1 MKKFTNILLSV
12 IFTAL
17 IICSIQYASADH
29 LLGDQGIFKDE
40 TTVSVE
46 DSIDSKYMIHL
57 QVVVRDAQGQLVSVS
72 ERMHGSYIPHEITDY
87 VFDALMG
94 EKEIFIID
102 DIKYEKVQYTYTPTL
117 EHRFMGL
124 YPIFSENYD
133 LEFVSTPEAR
143 EKMHE
148 HKDFSMWKIH
158 YCATFKGHGFSC
170 IPIFQ
175 DLVPTMT
182 LAQHDIV
189 IHQWTIL
196 RMLN

>member
-1 MKKFTNILLSV
+1 MKKFTNVLLSV

-17 IICSIQYASADH
+17 ITCSIQYASADH

-40 TTVSVE
+40 TTIVVE

-87 VFDALMG
+87 VFDGLID

-102 DIKYEKVQYTYTPTL
+102 DIKYEKVRHVVIHDVQT
-117 EHRFMGL
+117 F
-124 YPIFSENYD
+124 
-133 LEFVSTPEAR
+133 
-143 EKMHE
+143 
-148 HKDFSMWKIH
+148 DFSKSFQDMQSFWSIE
-158 YCATFKGHGFSC
+158 YCLQTNEHGNEQGIFC

-175 DLVPTMT
+175 VITSNTFLGENDIFT
-182 LAQHDIV
+182 LH
-189 IHQWTIL
+189 WTIL
-196 RMLN
+196 RELN

>member
-1 MKKFTNILLSV
+1 MKKFTNVLLSV

-40 TTVSVE
+40 TTIVVK

-94 EKEIFIID
+94 EKGIFIID
-102 DIKYEKVQYTYTPTL
+102 DIKYEKVRYTVIHDAQT
-117 EHRFMGL
+117 F
-124 YPIFSENYD
+124 
-133 LEFVSTPEAR
+133 
-143 EKMHE
+143 
-148 HKDFSMWKIH
+148 DFTKSFQDILSLWSIK
-158 YCATFKGHGFSC
+158 YCTDFTTIGHGSNEC

-175 DLVPTMT
+175 TITPHNELGEDDVFT
-182 LAQHDIV
+182 LH
-189 IHQWTIL
+189 WTIL
-196 RMLN
+196 REF